1 MIIMISNRY
10 KSLYVPILLLILAF
24 SSCKAPGLIEKD
36 VDLGAL
42 PNQYV
47 GKMQRDTTNTALIN
61 WKAYF
66 TDPYLARLIDSALVH
81 NQELNM
87 MLQEI
92 AISKSEIRAKKGEYL
107 PFVGF
112 GAAAE
117 TEKVGRYTSQG
128 ANDANT
134 EIKEGVE
141 FPEPLPNYK
150 FGLQATWELD
160 IWGKLRNA
168 KKAAVLNYLSS
179 VEGRNFMVTQLVG
192 EIAQSYYELLALDN
206 QLAIVN
212 RNIEIQGNAFRIV
225 KLQKEAAKATGL
237 AVSKFE
243 AEVLSTRSL
252 QYEIQQKITETEN
265 RINFLVGR
273 FPQPVERTAVSFM
286 DIRPAMLNAGIPAQL
301 LENRTDVK
309 QAELALQAAKLD
321 VKVAKARF
329 YPSLGISAGVGFE
342 AFKTK
347 FLLNSP
353 ESLLYSIAGELTAPL
368 INRNEIKAAYI
379 GANAKQVQAVYEYE
393 QTVLNAYIEVANQ
406 LAKVSNLEKSYDLKT
421 QQVEAL
427 NRSVDI
433 AGQLFGSARADYME
447 VLMTQR
453 DALESN
459 FDLVETKVAQLNAYV
474 QLYQALGGG
483 WN

>member
-1 MIIMISNRY
+1 MIKKINKTRCIHTA
-10 KSLYVPILLLILAF
+10 VVCLLLAF
-24 SSCKAPGLIEKD
+24 SACKAPGLVEKE
-36 VDLGAL
+36 VDMSMLPQNYAGAAAT
-42 PNQYV
+42 
-47 GKMQRDTTNTALIN
+47 DTTQTALIN
-61 WKAYF
+61 WKQYF
-66 TDPYLARLIDSALVH
+66 TDPYLATLIDSALTR

-112 GAAAE
+112 GAAGE

-206 QLAIVN
+206 QLAIIN
-212 RNIEIQGNAFRIV
+212 RNIEIQSNAYRIV
-225 KLQKEAAKATGL
+225 KLQKDAAKATGL

-273 FPQPVERTAVSFM
+273 FPQHVERSQTAFM
-286 DIRPAMLNAGIPAQL
+286 DIQPQVLKTGVPAQL

-342 AFKTK
+342 AFNPK
-347 FLLNSP
+347 FLLDSP

-379 GANAKQVQAVYEYE
+379 GANAKQIQAVYEYE
-393 QTVLNAYIEVANQ
+393 QTVLQAYIEVANQ

-421 QQVEAL
+421 QEVDAH
-427 NRSVDI
+427 NRSVNI

-447 VLMTQR
+447 VLLTQR

-459 FDLVETKVAQLNAYV
+459 FELVETKVAQLNAYV

>member
-1 MIIMISNRY
+1 MIKKINKTRCIHAA
-10 KSLYVPILLLILAF
+10 VVCLLLAV
-24 SSCKAPGLIEKD
+24 SACKAPGLVERD
-36 VDLGAL
+36 VDMSMLPQNYAGATSA
-42 PNQYV
+42 
-47 GKMQRDTTNTALIN
+47 DTTQAGLIN
-61 WKAYF
+61 WKQYF
-66 TDPYLARLIDSALVH
+66 TDPYLTTLIDSALTR

-112 GAAAE
+112 GASAE

-192 EIAQSYYELLALDN
+192 EIAQSYFELLALDN
-206 QLAIVN
+206 QLAILN
-212 RNIEIQGNAFRIV
+212 RNIEIQSNAYRIV
-225 KLQKEAAKATGL
+225 KMQKDAAKATSL

-243 AEVLSTRSL
+243 AEVLSTKSL
-252 QYEIQQKITETEN
+252 QYEVQQKITEAEN

-273 FPQPVERTAVSFM
+273 FPQHVARSQSAFM
-286 DIRPAMLNAGIPAQL
+286 DIQPKVLRTGVPAQL

-342 AFKTK
+342 AFKPK

-379 GANAKQVQAVYEYE
+379 GANAKQIQAVYEYE
-393 QTVLNAYIEVANQ
+393 QTVLQAYIEVANQ

-421 QQVEAL
+421 QEVAAL
-427 NRSVDI
+427 NRSVNI

-447 VLMTQR
+447 VLLTQR

-459 FDLVETKVAQLNAYV
+459 FELVETKVAQLNAYV

>member
-1 MIIMISNRY
+1 MIIMISNRL
-10 KSLYVPILLLILAF
+10 KSIYLPVVLVFLAL
-24 SSCKAPGLIEKD
+24 SSCKAPGLIERD
-36 VDLGAL
+36 VDLSRMPAKFAGS
-42 PNQYV
+42 
-47 GKMQRDTTNTALIN
+47 TTQDSTALIN
-61 WKAYF
+61 WKDYF
-66 TDPYLARLIDSALVH
+66 TDPYLAKLIDSALVN

-92 AISKSEIRAKKGEYL
+92 AISKTEIQAKKGEYL
-107 PFVGF
+107 PFVGL
-112 GAAAE
+112 GASAE
-117 TEKVGRYTSQG
+117 NEKVGRYTSQG

-206 QLAIVN
+206 QLAIVS
-212 RNIEIQGNAFRIV
+212 RNIDIQGNAFRIV

-252 QYEIQQKITETEN
+252 QYAIQQQITETEN

-273 FPQPVERTAVSFM
+273 FPQPVERSNISFM
-286 DIRPAMLNAGIPAQL
+286 NIKPGLLNAGIPAQL

-329 YPSLGISAGVGFE
+329 YPSLGIAAGVGFE
-342 AFKTK
+342 AFKPK

-368 INRNEIKAAYI
+368 INRNEIKAAYV
-379 GANAKQVQAVYEYE
+379 GANARQIQAVYDYE

-421 QQVEAL
+421 QEVDAL

-447 VLMTQR
+447 VLLTQR

-459 FDLVETKVAQLNAYV
+459 FELVETKAAQLNAYI